1 MSEPLDEAVAAFGA
15 VLGELVRREVKA
27 QLDAMPAGLDTAAVD
42 TRIAVAIAGFAESI
56 RSSLLVDGPAKPPP
70 DPQGG

>member
-27 QLDAMPAGLDTAAVD
+27 HLAAQMAATRAEVQRVLAEEMAKLEPRLWAEEKPDAG
-42 TRIAVAIAGFAESI
+42 
-56 RSSLLVDGPAKPPP
+56 K
-70 DPQGG
+70 